1 MRKYYLLP
9 LRESRTPGLRLIKSY
24 LHTRAAIHYNILM
37 QRWLGRLKTWAE
49 RLEKEVVAI
58 YYAYRDPRTP
68 WYVRLF
74 CGFIVLMTLSP
85 IDLIPDFIP
94 IFGYLDDALFLPLSI
109 WLALKLIPK
118 EVMDDSR
125 QKATELQPSQLVDK
139 RKSILLIVSIWMT
152 FLVILSWV
160 LYLIFW
166 RK

>member
-1 MRKYYLLP
+1 MKKYYLLP
-9 LRESRTPGLRLIKSY
+9 IRESRTPRLRLRKSN

-37 QRWLGRLKTWAE
+37 QRWLDRLKSWAE
-49 RLEKEVVAI
+49 HLEKEVFAL

-68 WYVRLF
+68 WFARLF
-74 CGFIVLMTLSP
+74 CSFIVVMTLSP

-94 IFGYLDDALFLPLSI
+94 VFGYLDDALFVPLGI
-109 WLALKLIPK
+109 WLALKMIPK

-125 QKATELQPSQLVDK
+125 RKAMELHPSQLVDK
-139 RKSILLIVSIWMT
+139 RKSILLIIAIWVT
-152 FLVILSWV
+152 LLVIISLV